1 MKRGSEGGVV
11 GRKDGVGRWGR
22 GMGEG
27 EMRKGGR
34 LKRRGGRGEVVEER
48 WGGEMR
54 LERGDGKLGREMG
67 GRQYGNFTLQTS
79 IFTNHSLLFGLL
91 SELI

>member
-1 MKRGSEGGVV
+1 MTCSCSYDYRVYGAERRNSEGRLKRGSEGGVV

-48 WGGEMR
+48 WGGEM
-54 LERGDGKLGREMG
+54 G
-67 GRQYGNFTLQTS
+67 G
-79 IFTNHSLLFGLL
+79 
-91 SELI
+91 